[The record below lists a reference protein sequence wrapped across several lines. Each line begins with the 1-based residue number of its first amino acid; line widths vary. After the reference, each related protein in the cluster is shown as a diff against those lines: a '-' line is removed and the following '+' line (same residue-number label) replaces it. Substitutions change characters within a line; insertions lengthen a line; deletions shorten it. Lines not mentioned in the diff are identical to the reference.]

1 MKDDFTVLQNIDKP
15 NNIRMISGPI
25 SYTKYKI
32 LNNNIQ
38 LKEIEIL
45 GDEHHSE
52 ANNCI
57 EQGEQCIYVTKEGI
71 VVPQSHS
78 EDVNCVDVPTYLGYA
93 ILDAHKNKQY
103 TDIYIEARQQEQGR
117 TYNVI
122 MPRWSVGSLIKTE
135 LFLQPCG
142 TSINRHPLCRDNF
155 DLTRVSPNNERN
167 WARVHSGDIRNE
179 SDKRNLQNALVGA
192 IQLDKFDDVQIRTR
206 FIQVMNYLLVN
217 SNKFLQAF
225 IEEDLGSS
233 IREVF
238 QPFYDSVLP
247 NVSKDIKREY
257 VRKYYPFIHTLMEEL
272 GGYYNDDEENGNGVE
287 KIYTST
293 RASKGSL
300 LLKRT
305 TEEGR
310 KILTHRVGK
319 TYLKVLNVKNAHQ
332 DYELPHIMIR
342 AYQKYVASIKLKTE
356 GLIKLLIAR
365 INRVYSSS
373 PEIKDI
379 KGVASN
385 IVSVIVAMF
394 APLYDIYTI
403 GRLISYPESER
414 IIYFAGNLH
423 CENLRIYINEYLR
436 EELISSNNKHNTQY
450 SLIKEI
456 DIPYTRGVVNR
467 CMRL

>member
-1 MKDDFTVLQNIDKP
+1 MKHDFTVLQNIDKP

-57 EQGEQCIYVTKEGI
+57 EQGERCIYVTKDGV
-71 VVPQSHS
+71 VVPPYLHS
-78 EDVNCVDVPTYLGYA
+78 EDINCVDVPTYIGYA

-117 TYNVI
+117 AYTAI
-122 MPRWSVGSLIKTE
+122 MPRWSVGSLIKAE
-135 LFLQPCG
+135 LFLQPCE
-142 TSINRHPLCRDNF
+142 TSINRHPLCRS
-155 DLTRVSPNNERN
+155 SPNNERN

-179 SDKRNLQNALVGA
+179 SDKRNLHNALVGG

-206 FIQVMNYLLVN
+206 FIQVMTYLLVN

-238 QPFYDSVLP
+238 QPFYDDVLP
-247 NVSKDIKREY
+247 NVSKDIQREY
-257 VRKYYPFIHTLMEEL
+257 IKRYYPFIHTLMEEL
-272 GGYYNDDEENGNGVE
+272 GGYYNDEEENGNGVE
-287 KIYTST
+287 KIYTTT

-319 TYLKVLNVKNAHQ
+319 TYLKVLNIKNSHQ
-332 DYELPHIMIR
+332 EYELPHIMIK
-342 AYQKYVASIKLKTE
+342 AYQKYVANIKLKTE

-365 INRVYSSS
+365 INRIYSSS
-373 PEIKDI
+373 SIAEIKDL

-385 IVSVIVAMF
+385 IVSVIVALF

-403 GRLISYPESER
+403 GRMISYPESER

-423 CENLRIYINEYLR
+423 CENLRTYINEYLS
-436 EELISSNNKHNTQY
+436 EELSSSNNEHNTQY